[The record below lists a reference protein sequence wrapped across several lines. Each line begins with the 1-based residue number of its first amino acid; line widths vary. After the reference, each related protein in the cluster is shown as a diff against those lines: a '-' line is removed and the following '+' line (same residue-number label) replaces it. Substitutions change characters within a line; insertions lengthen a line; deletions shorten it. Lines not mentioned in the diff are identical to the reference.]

1 MIRFMMGLSL
11 ACLFVGCGDTA
22 TEEAPAAPAADETE
36 EASTTPSTTEDV
48 ATADAPEGDS
58 AVAST
63 EEPAQ
68 ETAPAE
74 LLTVTFKVPGM
85 T

>member
-1 MIRFMMGLSL
+1 MIRFMMGLSI
-11 ACLFVGCGDTA
+11 ACLLVGCGDAA
-22 TEEAPAAPAADETE
+22 TETADEATDAPAPAATDGAATEAPAGDTEVAA
-36 EASTTPSTTEDV
+36 
-48 ATADAPEGDS
+48 
-58 AVAST
+58 T

-74 LLTVTFKVPGM
+74 MMTVKFKVPGM